1 MASKENK
8 NEIINFLKQANS
20 VQKAFIFII
29 CSLYPLFVIIEEIN
43 STWGTDMEV
52 IFGGVLF
59 ICLIGFFVFK
69 DYK

>member
-1 MASKENK
+1 MGYKKSK
-8 NEIINFLKQANS
+8 NEFIDFLKQANS

-29 CSLYPLFVIIEEIN
+29 CSLYPLFIIFEEIN

-52 IFGGVLF
+52 IIGMICW